1 MYYAASGKI
10 STAYRKA
17 FGISP
22 ETPDEKVLSLAKDL
36 LDNDLIRARILQ
48 LQANLAPSN
57 VFTKEQVLEELSKI
71 IRTAL
76 FPQDRIRALDLL
88 GKYYKLFTDKEPT
101 SKTYVGEQKIQ
112 IVYMSPDHKRI
123 TSVSPLRRFSTTPEI
138 TLRVPTHSAEPPTKS
153 KPIPTP
159 DNPSPDTDLEKTL
172 DSLCG

>member
-1 MYYAASGKI
+1 MDYAATGKAI
-10 STAYRKA
+10 PAYRKA

-22 ETPDEKVLSLAKDL
+22 ETPDDKISSLSSDL
-36 LDNDLIRARILQ
+36 LSNDLIRARILQ
-48 LQANLAPSN
+48 LQSNLAPAS

-71 IRTAL
+71 IRTAI

-123 TSVSPLRRFSTTPEI
+123 TSISPLRRFITSPEI
-138 TLRVPTHSAEPPTKS
+138 TVAEPKPTPT
-153 KPIPTP
+153 KPIPTM

>member
-1 MYYAASGKI
+1 MYYAASGKPI
-10 STAYRKA
+10 DAYRRA
-17 FGISP
+17 FAIAP
-22 ETPDEKVLSLAKDL
+22 ETPDEKVSSLAKDL
-36 LDNDLIRARILQ
+36 LDNDVFRARILQ
-48 LQANLAPSN
+48 LQSNLAPSQ

-123 TSVSPLRRFSTTPEI
+123 TSVSPLRRFITSPEVAI
-138 TLRVPTHSAEPPTKS
+138 PEPPVIPNS
-153 KPIPTP
+153 IPTL
-159 DNPSPDTDLEKTL
+159 DNPDVDLEKTL